1 MSDLEWQ
8 QNSPKDKKTWQEA
21 IAYAESIGDGW
32 RLPTVQELISQLDF
46 TKSSP
51 ATSKPGWGLHWYWSS
66 TPCASYPG
74 SAWGVD
80 FDDGGVSHGGK
91 FSVDYVRCVREP
103 S

>member
-8 QNSPKDKKTWQEA
+8 QDPSKDRMTWQEA

-66 TPCASYPG
+66 TTYAGDPDG
-74 SAWGVD
+74 AWSVNFD
-80 FDDGGVSHGGK
+80 FGGVGGNDK
-91 FSVDYVRCVREP
+91 GFDGYVRCVREP
-103 S
+103 I